1 MTLSRREKTEQRI
14 MQALEDQ
21 IRATGMVGVGINA
34 IAERAGVSK
43 ELIYRYFD
51 GLPGLMMQWMKN
63 QDFWTSNSSTLRDP
77 SAETNTPK
85 ELILKMLRA
94 QISALQDNDALKE
107 IRRWELIERNEVSGQ
122 LAERRE
128 MAARPFI
135 DELAA
140 LNDEMDVPAMVS
152 VMLAGV
158 LYLSLRA
165 KTESQFL
172 GVPLRTSEGWKR
184 IDNALIQLTQSLP
197 AEFQNTTLKEL
208 RAHHPQT
215 ETNVK
220 NPSGSDSLPKH
231 NEASE

>member
-135 DELAA
+135 DELDA

-152 VMLAGV
+152 VMLAGE
-158 LYLSLRA
+158 LYLS
-165 KTESQFL
+165 
-172 GVPLRTSEGWKR
+172 
-184 IDNALIQLTQSLP
+184 
-197 AEFQNTTLKEL
+197 
-208 RAHHPQT
+208 
-215 ETNVK
+215 
-220 NPSGSDSLPKH
+220 
-231 NEASE
+231 

>member
-14 MQALEDQ
+14 MQALENQ
-21 IRATGMVGVGINA
+21 IRETGMVGVGINA

-51 GLPGLMMQWMKN
+51 GLPGLMLQWMQN
-63 QDFWTSNSSTLRDP
+63 QDFWTSNSSALRDP
-77 SAETNTPK
+77 SAAEDTPK
-85 ELILKMLRA
+85 SLILKMLRA
-94 QISALQDNDALKE
+94 QISALENNEALKE

-135 DELAA
+135 DELDA
-140 LNDEMDVPAMVS
+140 LNNEMDVPAMVS

-165 KTESQFL
+165 KTECQFL

-184 IDNALIQLTQSLP
+184 IDDALTQLTQSLP
-197 AEFQNTTLKEL
+197 VEFQNSTLSEL
-208 RAHHPQT
+208 RTHPPKKKTDVTSNQ
-215 ETNVK
+215 
-220 NPSGSDSLPKH
+220 GSYSPHNK
-231 NEASE
+231 NEALE